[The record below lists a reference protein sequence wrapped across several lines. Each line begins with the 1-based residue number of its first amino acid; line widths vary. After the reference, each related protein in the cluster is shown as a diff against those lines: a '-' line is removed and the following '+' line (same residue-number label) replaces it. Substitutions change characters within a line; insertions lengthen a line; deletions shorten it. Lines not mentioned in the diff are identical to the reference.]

1 MEAAGIGNLPVP
13 GEFIGDLGALF
24 VGLQADVFSDQAV
37 NRLLAVI
44 RKLEPDGVLHAV
56 IPQAAAVVPQRI
68 IIDRRD
74 GAHMGILL
82 SIMVYAPVKLTLCSR
97 PRPCSVNRQCA
108 PCPPSASPVLG

>member
-1 MEAAGIGNLPVP
+1 MEAVGIGNLPVP

-24 VGLQADVFSDQAV
+24 VGLQADVFSDQSV

-82 SIMVYAPVKLTLCSR
+82 SIMVYWAVAILFISAPSFHCLFEL
-97 PRPCSVNRQCA
+97 A
-108 PCPPSASPVLG
+108 GL